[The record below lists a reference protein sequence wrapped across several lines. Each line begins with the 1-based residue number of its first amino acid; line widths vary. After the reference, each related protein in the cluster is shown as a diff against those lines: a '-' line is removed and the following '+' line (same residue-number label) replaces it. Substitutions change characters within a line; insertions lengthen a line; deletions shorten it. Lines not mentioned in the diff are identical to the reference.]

1 MIIGIDPGVR
11 GGLALLTDAG
21 AVVETIA
28 LNGLKEKEVAY
39 ALSIWRE
46 MIGGKI
52 SPSVWIEKVGYIKGD
67 GGKGSFT
74 FGAVFGLLRGLVLA
88 QGWTPHYVYPQ
99 MWQAALSCM
108 SGGNKNVTKNKAIA
122 LFPEYHCERKRGI
135 THDIADALLIA
146 EYGRRKSEEM
156 GLLGEPLNILDI

>member
-11 GGLALLTDAG
+11 GGLALLTDMG
-21 AVVETIA
+21 AVIETIA

-39 ALSIWRE
+39 ALSIWRGL
-46 MIGGKI
+46 IGGKEP
-52 SPSVWIEKVGYIKGD
+52 PSVWIEKVGYIKGD
-67 GGKGSFT
+67 GAMVSFT

-88 QGWTPHYVYPQ
+88 QGWDIHYVYPQ

-108 SGGNKNVTKNKAIA
+108 SGGNKNVTKNRAIY
-122 LFPEYHCERKRGI
+122 LFPEYHAERKRGI

-146 EYGRRKSEEM
+146 EYGRRRQVE
-156 GLLGEPLNILDI
+156 LGEPLNILDF